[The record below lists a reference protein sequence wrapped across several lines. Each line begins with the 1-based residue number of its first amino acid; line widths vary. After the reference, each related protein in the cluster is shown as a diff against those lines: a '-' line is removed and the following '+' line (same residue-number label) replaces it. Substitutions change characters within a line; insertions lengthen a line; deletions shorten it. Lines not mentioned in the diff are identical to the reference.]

1 MVHRVDRRF
10 CLVESALQIGSP
22 FLAEQFHR
30 PGTHKS
36 DSRRTV
42 APTVEPPRLHEE
54 FWWFLTVLAGK
65 ALVVVVP
72 EFSEIRPRS
81 FHRVKEC
88 VLIAHGLPCQCV
100 QPWPVELPCCLHERQ
115 RDAGIAMR
123 QATESANV
131 LPVRTPCN
139 ALG

>member
-42 APTVEPPRLHEE
+42 AQLSNLPAPRRILVV
-54 FWWFLTVLAGK
+54 LTVLAGK

-72 EFSEIRPRS
+72 S
-81 FHRVKEC
+81 FLKSGHD
-88 VLIAHGLPCQCV
+88 LSTG
-100 QPWPVELPCCLHERQ
+100 
-115 RDAGIAMR
+115 
-123 QATESANV
+123 
-131 LPVRTPCN
+131 
-139 ALG
+139 